1 MSAPR
6 SKERQ
11 RKRAWLRLIEAL
23 PLGPSIDDGGGSS
36 SASSG
41 PSPPRPP
48 LSVEVIDAS
57 LGAITTDDVWVCTA
71 VLDAVESS
79 SSALIHSDIGTL
91 RHLLDVGIAASA
103 RSLTPN
109 SEGEGQ
115 LLRRALVRR
124 SRMLDIWEE
133 MQRRKAT
140 GQATSSKTVQ
150 AAEGEE
156 EDDPWADEAGVAAL
170 PGTEEHAASY
180 TTSDALAFINKSPLR
195 LAVELAV
202 RFEAEML
209 DDFLGAAEGTSLYA
223 EVARCRLGL
232 VRLLLVSGATAGRDL
247 SALKDINVLL
257 RCQGDQEAGRWV
269 ETSQDHGDAD
279 VGPDTEGRELAESLQ
294 ELEDGQK
301 LSRGELE
308 TFYVEVLRSIEEETG
323 SIAAAIQVASL
334 APALGLSSS
343 EIAAMKE
350 DLKSMQNYVDATSGQ
365 SAVSTSAW
373 TLGQFSKA
381 REEAALDSAART
393 RMASQFIRSSGSSQE
408 AAAAVKSGV
417 VPFLEGIVRRQAAP
431 NCTPE
436 ELVQV
441 GVTESFVALLLHL
454 ASASFIAN
462 KVDGLTLTRWL
473 LEARDGDLGLSLS
486 RHERA
491 KVAMASV
498 LGQQGANAR
507 VFDEIGRILATSSLS
522 SSQSSSSPPP
532 RTLFDIAGPVLAT
545 SSAVSSKCD
554 PATVYPFLSSVDENA
569 LSYYVGR
576 LVRHLEAARVFLRW
590 TDSASPTSLAWFTQ
604 ADSKREEQMKGVTKL
619 ARTFSRSQQRTG
631 NDWSQLWGELRGL
644 VGHGQALEL
653 IDVQKVDEIVL
664 EAILRTGG
672 EKGAM
677 LRFKSYPEANFCCI
691 IDLSLYR
698 TMHSTSSLST
708 AEKDELILAA
718 SRELYDNSTNSN
730 LHTGSMKTA
739 YDVLGLGSADSDS
752 LKRERAFIEATS
764 RFCSFRVS
772 SKLHSSVPLAP
783 IEIRLESN
791 RLDLLARL
799 LAQKEDAYK
808 TPDLILDLA
817 KKLCN
822 VPSPSTSPNASK
834 ESSQQKLT
842 PKAIIEVKT
851 LAMLADAATAA
862 SDYERANALCER
874 LVASILA
881 LRKRAQAASA
891 HHARTASQGGNG
903 IVSEDEKGSE
913 SSGSG
918 SAPIPIEEAE
928 DIGWKTLLQVTKD
941 PSWDNVAL
949 KLKLMG
955 QVLSLCPPERLEQ
968 LLQTWRKLDQEY
980 SDLVERDPAAAQKM
994 LLQQSGSVEQGADG
1008 RGGFMVGNAA
1018 AGILGLGASA
1028 AAAAAAAAGGNL
1040 PSGIMEGATSPFSA
1054 LFASA
1059 GLRSNNS
1066 KPAPNRD
1073 SKTSQAVAQQKQQPQ
1088 QREYGRAAQLF
1099 DGLGGD
1105 ERSPRTMSGGGL
1117 YLDPAERAAR
1127 AARNFFGT
1135 FSTSS
1140 SSSSST
1146 PPTQRQGHEQE
1157 PGGEGGGGFSLSRGV
1172 GWLIGEN
1179 DERARR

>member
-1 MSAPR
+1 MSALR

-11 RKRAWLRLIEAL
+11 RKRAWLRLIGAF
-23 PLGPSIDDGGGSS
+23 PLGPGIDDGGGS

-48 LSVEVIDAS
+48 LSVQAIDAS

-71 VLDAVESS
+71 VLDAVESFS
-79 SSALIHSDIGTL
+79 SPLADSDNGTL

-103 RSLTPN
+103 RSLTPDSE
-109 SEGEGQ
+109 SEGRS
-115 LLRRALVRR
+115 LRRALVRR
-124 SRMLDIWEE
+124 SRMLDVWER
-133 MQRRKAT
+133 MQRRRAT
-140 GQATSSKTVQ
+140 GQATSSKTLQ
-150 AAEGEE
+150 APEGEE
-156 EDDPWADEAGVAAL
+156 EDDPWADEAEVAAL
-170 PGTEEHAASY
+170 PGMEEHAASN
-180 TTSDALAFINKSPLR
+180 TTSDALAFINKNPLR

-202 RFEAEML
+202 RFEPEKL

-223 EVARCRLGL
+223 GVARCRLDL

-247 SALKDINVLL
+247 SALKDTDVLL
-257 RCQGDQEAGRWV
+257 RCQDDQEAGRWV

-279 VGPDTEGRELAESLQ
+279 VGPDTEGRELAGSLQ
-294 ELEDGQK
+294 ELEDGQR
-301 LSRGELE
+301 LSREELE
-308 TFYVEVLRSIEEETG
+308 TFYEGVVRSIEEETG
-323 SIAAAIQVASL
+323 SIAAAIQVTSL

-343 EIAAMKE
+343 EIVAMKE
-350 DLKSMQNYVDATSGQ
+350 DLESMQKYVDATSGQ
-365 SAVSTSAW
+365 STVSTSPW
-373 TLGQFSKA
+373 TLSQFSKT
-381 REEAALDSAART
+381 REEAALDSAACT

-417 VPFLEGIVRRQAAP
+417 VPFLDGIVRRQAAP
-431 NCTPE
+431 NRTPE

-454 ASASFIAN
+454 ASHSFTPS

-522 SSQSSSSPPP
+522 SSQTTSSPPP
-532 RTLFDIAGPVLAT
+532 RTLFDVAGPVLAT

-653 IDVQKVDEIVL
+653 IDVQKVDEIIL
-664 EAILRTGG
+664 EAILRTG
-672 EKGAM
+672 
-677 LRFKSYPEANFCCI
+677 
-691 IDLSLYR
+691 DLSLYR

-718 SRELYDNSTNSN
+718 SRELYDNSTNPN

-739 YDVLGLGSADSDS
+739 YDVLGLGSADSDL

-772 SKLHSSVPLAP
+772 SKLHPSVPLAP

-822 VPSPSTSPNASK
+822 VPSPSSAPDASR
-834 ESSQQKLT
+834 ESSQQNLT

-903 IVSEDEKGSE
+903 IVSEDERVSE
-913 SSGSG
+913 SSGSGSG

-1008 RGGFMVGNAA
+1008 KGGFMVGNAA

-1059 GLRSNNS
+1059 GLRSNSS
-1066 KPAPNRD
+1066 KSALNRD
-1073 SKTSQAVAQQKQQPQ
+1073 SKPSQAAGQQQQQPQ

-1105 ERSPRTMSGGGL
+1105 ERGTRTTSGGGL

-1140 SSSSST
+1140 SPSSST